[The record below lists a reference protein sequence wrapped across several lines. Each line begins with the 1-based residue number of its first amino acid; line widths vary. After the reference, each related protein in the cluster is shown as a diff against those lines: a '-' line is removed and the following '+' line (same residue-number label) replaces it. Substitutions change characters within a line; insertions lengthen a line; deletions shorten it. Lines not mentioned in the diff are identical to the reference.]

1 MVPGSRGVE
10 QLARRRERERFYSS
24 LRKEN
29 RSAMPGI
36 SPVKSKVEARL
47 HVARPRPS
55 DLIGVGAAAATGGK
69 P

>member
-1 MVPGSRGVE
+1 
-10 QLARRRERERFYSS
+10 
-24 LRKEN
+24 
-29 RSAMPGI
+29 MPGI

-47 HVARPRPS
+47 PVARPRPS